1 MNCKPGDLAM
11 IIKTQAGAQNGIVVK
26 CLHLYTGLFYNG
38 QHASSDHPWWIID
51 KELSYTTKDR
61 GMIKWAAVPDR
72 CLMPIKPLDD
82 EPEELLT
89 VCGLTEGS
97 DNG

>member
-11 IIKTQAGAQNGIVVK
+11 IIKTEAGKQNGIVVR
-26 CLHLYTGLFYNG
+26 CLHLYTGLFNNG
-38 QHASSDHPWWIID
+38 QYASSDRPWWVVD
-51 KELSYTTKDR
+51 KELSYTTKSR
-61 GMIKWAAVPDR
+61 RMIQTAMVPDC

-89 VCGLTEGS
+89 VCGCGTTK
-97 DNG
+97 D